1 VTLAECKTLDDFMAS
16 MPEPTET
23 ERELRDALL
32 GHCAC
37 FWPIGVGEGPPPE
50 GNICAYHQRIYDRV
64 AELETALRHEA
75 GACGDALGRLRAA
88 EARVVELETQ
98 LAGGS
103 NIKRPT

>member
-1 VTLAECKTLDDFMAS
+1 VKLAECKTVAGVVA
-16 MPEPTET
+16 
-23 ERELRDALL
+23 LRLARQTTV
-32 GHCAC
+32 
-37 FWPIGVGEGPPPE
+37 GVGCPHRLLARVCVLCELAE
-50 GNICAYHQRIYDRV
+50 ERRISELLRERV

-75 GACGDALGRLRAA
+75 GACGDALGRLRVA